1 MTTLTPR
8 RAALQARH
16 LHALGRHD
24 EAQLLEDYVA
34 RHAAQHCRICG
45 RRLTHPIS
53 LARGI
58 GPECW
63 ANQPPPEAA

>member
-45 RRLTHPIS
+45 RRLTHPLS
-53 LARGI
+53 LALGI
-58 GPECW
+58 GPECRK
-63 ANQPPPEAA
+63 QPGPDAA